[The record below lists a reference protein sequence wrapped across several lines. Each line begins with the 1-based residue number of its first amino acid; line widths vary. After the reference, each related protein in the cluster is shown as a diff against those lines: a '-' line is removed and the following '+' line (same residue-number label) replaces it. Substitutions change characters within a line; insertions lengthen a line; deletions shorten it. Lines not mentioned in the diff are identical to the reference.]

1 VEYIHKHI
9 LSPTL
14 IFIIMKSLNILRRLL
29 RHKYVG
35 KKHTPIDNVIK
46 GVSSHEKKN
55 AKKAIKNLIKKGYL
69 IQKQT

>member
-1 VEYIHKHI
+1 MFTETE
-9 LSPTL
+9 LG
-14 IFIIMKSLNILRRLL
+14 ILRRLL